1 MNDIELS
8 IIIPIYNSEKYINNC
23 INSIINQKGIKF
35 EVLLIDDGSTDNSS
49 QICDNY
55 AQLDTRIKVFH
66 KENGG
71 VSSARNLGIENSRG
85 KWITFIDSD
94 DWLNSEYIQSI
105 NNILNLNID
114 LTIYNYISFLSKK
127 RQEQG
132 RFILQEGIH
141 NDVNSLLNMALQL
154 EIASLSTCTS
164 IYKKEIIEKYH
175 IRFDIN
181 MKTCEDFMFNLEYYS
196 HIKSYYAFKTPYYYY
211 RQNEE
216 SVTHKRKLDHAKDY
230 QLVYNKLI
238 TITNKNHLSNNSI
251 EIFKERWIKWI
262 IGLVYNFKLQN
273 ISNDEI
279 NKWIYSQQYYNELKN
294 FKVHSIKAKIEII
307 LLKYKLNTLISVYCK
322 GTDRVKKILKRY
334 RL

>member
-181 MKTCEDFMFNLEYYS
+181 MKTCEDFMFNLEY
-196 HIKSYYAFKTPYYYY
+196 
-211 RQNEE
+211 
-216 SVTHKRKLDHAKDY
+216 
-230 QLVYNKLI
+230 
-238 TITNKNHLSNNSI
+238 
-251 EIFKERWIKWI
+251 
-262 IGLVYNFKLQN
+262 
-273 ISNDEI
+273 
-279 NKWIYSQQYYNELKN
+279 
-294 FKVHSIKAKIEII
+294 KIVLCI
-307 LLKYKLNTLISVYCK
+307 
-322 GTDRVKKILKRY
+322 
-334 RL
+334 

>member
-1 MNDIELS
+1 MKDIELS

-175 IRFDIN
+175 IRFDIPQIR
-181 MKTCEDFMFNLEYYS
+181 NL
-196 HIKSYYAFKTPYYYY
+196 
-211 RQNEE
+211 
-216 SVTHKRKLDHAKDY
+216 
-230 QLVYNKLI
+230 
-238 TITNKNHLSNNSI
+238 
-251 EIFKERWIKWI
+251 
-262 IGLVYNFKLQN
+262 
-273 ISNDEI
+273 
-279 NKWIYSQQYYNELKN
+279 
-294 FKVHSIKAKIEII
+294 
-307 LLKYKLNTLISVYCK
+307 
-322 GTDRVKKILKRY
+322 
-334 RL
+334 